1 MMNDIRWN
9 PEKPAMI
16 IAICVIGL
24 INAIQMINLVFSPM
38 SKQVGAL
45 YPVYFSFSV
54 ALSLICIAGLWLLK
68 RWAALL
74 YMALLICNQAVLVA
88 MGYWEVTAAIIPA
101 AIILLLFK
109 HLDKMR

>member
-9 PEKPAMI
+9 PEKPATI

-38 SKQVGAL
+38 SKQVGAI

-54 ALSLICIAGLWLLK
+54 VLSLICIAGLWLLK
-68 RWAALL
+68 RWAALF
-74 YMALLICNQAVLVA
+74 YMVLLICNQIVLVA

>member
-1 MMNDIRWN
+1 MNDTRWN

-38 SKQVGAL
+38 SKQVGAV

-54 ALSLICIAGLWLLK
+54 VLSLICIAGLWLLK
-68 RWAALL
+68 RWAAWSYMVLL
-74 YMALLICNQAVLVA
+74 ACNQIVLVA
-88 MGYWEVTAAIIPA
+88 MGYWEVSAAIIPG
-101 AIILLLFK
+101 AIILMLLK
-109 HLDKMR
+109 YMDRMH

>member
-1 MMNDIRWN
+1 MNAVRWN
-9 PEKPAMI
+9 PEKPAVI

-45 YPVYFSFSV
+45 YPSYFAFSV
-54 ALSLICIAGLWLLK
+54 LLSLICIAGLWLLK
-68 RWAALL
+68 RWAAWV
-74 YMALLICNQAVLVA
+74 YSVLLIVNQIVLML
-88 MGYWEVTAAIIPA
+88 MGYWEITAAVIPF

-109 HLDKMR
+109 HLDSMR